1 VNAITTAT
9 FTHREVVLPFQ
20 TRNEKTLQLLFVMII
35 MMMISSSLIFLFLI
49 AISLSV
55 LALVCGD
62 SAVALVVQ
70 VHSLLLV
77 FLSFFF
83 KL

>member
-1 VNAITTAT
+1 MNAITTAT

-20 TRNEKTLQLLFVMII
+20 TRNEKTLQLLLLFVMII
-35 MMMISSSLIFLFLI
+35 MMMISSSLILFFCFLLP
-49 AISLSV
+49 SLSV

-77 FLSFFF
+77 FLSFF
-83 KL
+83 